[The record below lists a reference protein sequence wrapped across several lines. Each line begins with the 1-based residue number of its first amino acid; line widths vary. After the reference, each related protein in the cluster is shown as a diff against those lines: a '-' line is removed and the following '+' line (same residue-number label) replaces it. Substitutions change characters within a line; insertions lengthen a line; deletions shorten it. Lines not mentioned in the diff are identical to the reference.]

1 MDTHSTIGVA
11 VIGTGRAGMI
21 HAANFVHGVRRCR
34 LVALADSVEQAVLA
48 AGNELGVEDTYTD
61 FRAALRHP
69 HVDAVVIATP
79 TSLHAEIA
87 VAAAEHG
94 KHILCE
100 KPMAITVA
108 ECDAMLAATE
118 RAGVVLQIGF
128 MRRYSEDFLAAKAR
142 IDAGD
147 IGSVVQ
153 VKTLTHGPS
162 QPKPWMFNLQHSNGP
177 LAEVNSHDIDTV
189 RWMSG
194 SEFADVYAIAGNY
207 RTPEAQSTHP
217 DFYDQVLLVSRMAN
231 GGQGSISGAQGVKVS
246 SGADLDVEI
255 EIAHDLLHDR
265 ELLGVLPSEV
275 RSVRANELELVQD
288 ARRHQADDIRQRR
301 HLVVRAPRRLGH
313 RRAADLV
320 APLEH
325 GDAPAA
331 PGEQAS
337 GDQAVVATAD
347 HQDVGALG
355 HASYGSAPSA
365 RAA

>member
-21 HAANFVHGVRRCR
+21 HAANYVHGVRRCR
-34 LVALADSVEQAVLA
+34 LVALVDSVEQAVLA

-231 GGQGSISGAQGVKVS
+231 GGQGSISGAQGVQY
-246 SGADLDVEI
+246 AY
-255 EIAHDLLHDR
+255 
-265 ELLGVLPSEV
+265 
-275 RSVRANELELVQD
+275 D
-288 ARRHQADDIRQRR
+288 ARCEILGTEGMIAIGSLTGIEVVTCTKDKVLRRPSVASWTNLFASAYLREDSDFIDCIRQS
-301 HLVVRAPRRLGH
+301 RAPRAAGRDG
-313 RRAADLV
+313 RAAVALV
-320 APLEH
+320 NAGNQSIRENRTVTLP
-325 GDAPAA
+325 
-331 PGEQAS
+331 
-337 GDQAVVATAD
+337 
-347 HQDVGALG
+347 
-355 HASYGSAPSA
+355 
-365 RAA
+365 